1 MNFYLLTK
9 PEEAGSSAKRLIF
22 LAVISDLLYSFPFFL
37 FIGMVFLACS
47 FCFKKEYNGSCSY
60 TIATVGME
68 IYTNIR
74 RVN

>member
-47 FCFKKEYNGSCSY
+47 FCFKKEYNG
-60 TIATVGME
+60 
-68 IYTNIR
+68 
-74 RVN
+74 